1 MTQSA
6 MEVPSEAEGHSDMV
20 GERHDGRE
28 GMTRGKVSRV
38 HEPIKV
44 TTVLL
49 SGAGSVGDSAM
60 PVPLGREIQGGN
72 VPITPDQPWHSAQ
85 DSECVLKVGEE
96 TVTGLISL
104 GLCRRRTVNRKEMQ
118 ALSTSPW
125 DYGMSASGHGG
136 PPMDLKGEADED
148 CCASTSPLVATG
160 PSRIPEAMPT
170 RLPGHELQAAEPGAE
185 MPMFL
190 DK

>member
-1 MTQSA
+1 M
-6 MEVPSEAEGHSDMV
+6 
-20 GERHDGRE
+20 
-28 GMTRGKVSRV
+28 
-38 HEPIKV
+38 
-44 TTVLL
+44 LL
-49 SGAGSVGDSAM
+49 SGAGSVGDAAM
-60 PVPLGREIQGGN
+60 PVPLGREILRGN
-72 VPITPDQPWHSAQ
+72 VPITPDQPRHSAQ
-85 DSECVLKVGEE
+85 TSEGVLKVGEE
-96 TVTGLISL
+96 PETDLISL
-104 GLCRRRTVNRKEMQ
+104 GLSRRRSVDRKEVQ
-118 ALSTSPW
+118 ALCTSPW
-125 DYGMSASGHGG
+125 DYGMSAAGHGG